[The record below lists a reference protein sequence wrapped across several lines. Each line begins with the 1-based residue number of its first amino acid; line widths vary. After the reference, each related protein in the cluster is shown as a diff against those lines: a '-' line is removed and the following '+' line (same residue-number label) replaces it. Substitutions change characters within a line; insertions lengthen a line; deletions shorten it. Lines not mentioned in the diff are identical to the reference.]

1 VETIISENWNL
12 DSLYKRGK
20 VSTKLE
26 ETILQLKDELVAL
39 QNALHKIKI
48 LDSEED
54 LIKFL
59 QRIQEYKLASFE
71 LDEFLICLYAE
82 NVDDPD
88 VSKLIE
94 ESSTLKAGFESL
106 LIDVDQVL
114 ANLSDSQ
121 WHGLM
126 RNEEIQKVQF
136 YLEERKQ
143 RMADKLPLEIEKI
156 INALAVNGFIG
167 WENHYEQLMGELRF
181 FVDKDGEPEEMS
193 IGQALSYA
201 VYSSSPS
208 IRQKTGQVVVKGLA
222 EKADSFASILN
233 RIIGFRLDIY
243 KQRGWNNVLKES
255 MEQNRVNELSVQTM
269 LSSIK
274 ANREIAHTFFK
285 RKAQVMK
292 LDKLAWYD
300 TESPSFHSSK
310 IIPYP
315 EAAKIVITQFYQFSE
330 KLGKFAERAF
340 HEGWIEAEDR
350 KGKMHGGFCAFMPLK
365 KESRIFLTYTGSY
378 QDIVTIAHELG
389 HAYHNYILQD
399 EPAFAQEVSTS
410 MAETAS
416 TFAENLVLDA
426 AIEQAQTLEEK
437 LFLLEMKILN
447 GLKYQ
452 VMVPGMFEFE
462 QKLYEQRKQGSITAE
477 DISGIMASM
486 FKEFYGEALEENNP
500 YLWMTIP
507 QFFSTKLAFYNIPYT
522 IGYLFSNGIYALAK
536 EQGESFI
543 EQYDALLQNTGKM
556 NVETLAATYLNQ
568 DLGEREFWD
577 ASLQPTIDA
586 IKEYLRLT
594 ETLFHRQGTQ

>member
-1 VETIISENWNL
+1 METKISENWDL
-12 DSLYKRGK
+12 DSLYKGGK
-20 VSTKLE
+20 ASTKLE
-26 ETILQLKDELVAL
+26 ETILQLKDELVVL
-39 QNALHKIKI
+39 QKELHTYKG
-48 LDSEED
+48 LED
-54 LIKFL
+54 GGDLVEYLIKV
-59 QRIQEYKLASFE
+59 QEYKLAAFE
-71 LDEFLICLYAE
+71 LDEFLICLYSV
-82 NVDDPD
+82 NVNDPD

-94 ESSTLKAGFESL
+94 ESSTLKAGLESL

-114 ANLSDSQ
+114 ANLSYSQ
-121 WHGLM
+121 WHALM
-126 RNEEIQKVQF
+126 QHKEIQKVQF

-143 RMADKLPLEIEKI
+143 RVANKLPLEIEKI
-156 INALAVNGFIG
+156 INALSVNGFIG
-167 WENHYEQLMGELRF
+167 WEDHYEQLMGELRF
-181 FVDKDGEPEEMS
+181 TVEKDGELEEMS

-201 VYSSSPS
+201 AFSSNPS

-233 RIIGFRLDIY
+233 RIIGFRLDVY

-255 MEQNRVNELSVQTM
+255 MEQNRVNETSVHAM

-274 ANREIAHTFFK
+274 ENREIAHTFYK

-292 LDKLAWYD
+292 IDKLAWYD

-310 IIPYP
+310 IIPYD
-315 EAAKIVITQFYQFSE
+315 EAAKIVINQFYQFSE
-330 KLGKFAERAF
+330 KLGQFAERAF

-350 KGKMHGGFCAFMPLK
+350 KGKMHGGFCAYMPIK

-389 HAYHNYILQD
+389 HAYHNFILQD

-426 AIEQAQTLEEK
+426 AIAQAQTLEEK
-437 LFLLEMKILN
+437 LFLLETKILN

-462 QKLYEQRKQGSITAE
+462 QKLYELRKRGSITAE
-477 DISGIMASM
+477 DISGIMANM
-486 FKEFYGEALEENNP
+486 FKEFYGEALAENNP

-507 QFFSTKLAFYNIPYT
+507 QIFSTELAFYNIPYT
-522 IGYLFSNGIYALAK
+522 IGYLFSNGIYAQAK
-536 EQGESFI
+536 EQGESFL
-543 EQYDALLQNTGKM
+543 EQYDSLLQNTGKM

-568 DLGEREFWD
+568 DLGERKFWD
-577 ASLQPTIDA
+577 ASLQPTIEA
-586 IKEYLRLT
+586 IHEYLRLT
-594 ETLFHRQGTQ
+594 EEFI

>member
-1 VETIISENWNL
+1 MEAIISENWDL
-12 DSLYKRGK
+12 DSLYKGGK
-20 VSTKLE
+20 ASTKLE
-26 ETILQLKDELVAL
+26 ATIIQLKDELVVL
-39 QNALHKIKI
+39 QKELHTIKGLDAEGDLVTFIQKIQ
-48 LDSEED
+48 D
-54 LIKFL
+54 
-59 QRIQEYKLASFE
+59 YKLTSFE
-71 LDEFLICLYAE
+71 LDEFLICLYAV
-82 NVDDPD
+82 NVEDPD

-106 LIDVDQVL
+106 MIDFDKVL
-114 ANLSDSQ
+114 ASLTDSQ
-121 WHGLM
+121 WHRLTQH
-126 RNEEIQKVQF
+126 EEMQRIQF

-143 RMADKLPLEIEKI
+143 KLTDKLPLEIEKI

-167 WENHYEQLMGELRF
+167 WEDHYEQLMGELRF
-181 FVDKDGEPEEMS
+181 TVEKDGEPKEMS

-201 VYSSSPS
+201 AFSSNPS
-208 IRQKTGQVVVKGLA
+208 IRQKTGQVVVKGLE

-233 RIIGFRLDIY
+233 RIIGFRLDVY

-255 MEQNRVNELSVQTM
+255 MEQNRVNETSVQAM
-269 LSSIK
+269 LASIK
-274 ANREIAHTFFK
+274 ENREIAHTFFK

-292 LDKLAWYD
+292 LDQLAWYD

-310 IIPYP
+310 IIPYD

-330 KLGKFAERAF
+330 KLGQFAERAF

-350 KGKMHGGFCAFMPLK
+350 KGKMHGGFCAYMPLK

-452 VMVPGMFEFE
+452 VLVPGMFEFE

-486 FKEFYGEALEENNP
+486 FKEFYGETLAETNP

-507 QFFSTKLAFYNIPYT
+507 QFFSTELAFYNIPYT

-536 EQGESFI
+536 EQGETFL
-543 EQYDALLQNTGKM
+543 EQYDSLLQSTGKM
-556 NVETLAATYLNQ
+556 NVEALAATYLNQ

-577 ASLQPTIDA
+577 ASLQATIEA
-586 IKEYLRLT
+586 INEYMKLT
-594 ETLFHRQGTQ
+594 EELI